1 MFGKLLAKTRTGS
14 ETHHE
19 ATLNQV
25 QISQL
30 PSLKG
35 LRGEA
40 QRKLNTLN
48 PRYYTV
54 FHGELIMT
62 NAMKKHKVPRA
73 LTS

>member
-40 QRKLNTLN
+40 
-48 PRYYTV
+48 
-54 FHGELIMT
+54 
-62 NAMKKHKVPRA
+62 
-73 LTS
+73 